1 MKKRL
6 CVLLGASAA
15 LLIAALL
22 LLTRPWSW
30 QTLDLDKINA
40 PAQATLVY
48 DRDGRLAD
56 ELGARRTLLH
66 EGDVPEVAAQAFVAI
81 EDARFYRHHGVDLYR
96 IGGALISNLKSGSA
110 REGASTITQQ
120 LIKLTHLSSE
130 KTIARKAQEAYL
142 ALKLERAMG
151 KDDILRAYLNTV
163 YFGAGAY
170 GLEEA
175 AQTYFSHPASELTLD
190 EAALLAGIVKSP
202 SGYAPHVNPEKA
214 LERRNLVLS
223 QMEKCGYIDE
233 ETMLAAQKAPV
244 TLHMK
249 ETSAPGGWYV
259 DAVTD
264 EACRALSMSADQL
277 MSGGYR
283 IYTALDRDLQASAD
297 ALFADDTLFPSA
309 DEDGARP
316 EAAMA
321 ALDCAT
327 GELLS
332 LRGGRDYQVQRG
344 FNRATQMQRQPGSAF
359 KPVSVYAAAVDLLGC
374 TPITLLDDTPRDY
387 DGYSPSNA
395 SGRSHGVVT
404 LRQALVKSMTQAT
417 VNLLDRVGID
427 AARMYAGRFGIE
439 LSDEDV
445 SYALGLGALHGG
457 VSPATLAAAYG
468 ALGNGGMA
476 VSPHTIRRIEDARGK
491 VVYEY
496 RAENKRA
503 LSEQSAYLITDVL
516 RDTART
522 GTARALNDAGVAVAA
537 KTGTVGETDGG
548 NRDAWTAA
556 YTPRTALVVWMG
568 YDDPAA
574 HELAQGV
581 TGGSFPARWAAAYIR
596 ANRTAFEQPFIQPD
610 GLNNVMIDA
619 RSLEAD
625 VAAPMLASED
635 TPNAYILRESL
646 PDGGV
651 PAQTSNLWTQPKT
664 VETVY
669 SWTDGNGRTAVSFV
683 APDSVSVWRVIRR
696 SDSGAETEI
705 ARLTGSEG
713 EYLSATDEE
722 SAPGAS
728 YYVVARQKYYEEA
741 GEIVESSASQLAEGG
756 GKTLIER
763 LLTVAGRP

>member
-6 CVLLGASAA
+6 CVIVGASAA

-22 LLTRPWSW
+22 LLIRPWSW
-30 QTLDLDKINA
+30 QTLDLDKISA
-40 PAQATLVY
+40 PAQATLIY
-48 DRDGRLAD
+48 DRDGNLAD

-66 EGDVPEVAAQAFVAI
+66 EGGVPEVAAQAFVAI
-81 EDARFYRHHGVDLYR
+81 EDARFYRHRGVDLYR
-96 IGGALISNLKSGSA
+96 IGGALLSNLKSGSA

-142 ALKLERAMG
+142 ALKLERRLS
-151 KDDILRAYLNTV
+151 KDEILRAYLNTV

-175 AQTYFSHPASELTLD
+175 AQTYFSHPASALTLE

-202 SGYAPHVNPEKA
+202 SGYAPYANPEKA
-214 LERRNLVLS
+214 LERRNIVLS

-233 ETMLAAQKAPV
+233 KTMLAAQKAPV
-244 TLHMK
+244 TLKMK
-249 ETSAPGGWYV
+249 ETSASGGWYV

-264 EACRALSMSADQL
+264 EACRMLSVSADQL

-283 IYTALDRDLQASAD
+283 VYTALDRGLQASAD
-297 ALFADDTLFPSA
+297 ALFEDDALFPPA
-309 DEDGARP
+309 DENGARP

-321 ALDCAT
+321 ALDCET
-327 GELLS
+327 GEVLS
-332 LRGGRDYQVQRG
+332 LCGGRDYQVRRG
-344 FNRATQMQRQPGSAF
+344 FNRATQMKRQPGSAF

-404 LRQALVKSMTQAT
+404 LRQALVKSMNQAT

-427 AARMYAGRFGIE
+427 AARLYAGRFGIE

-476 VSPHTIRRIEDARGK
+476 VSPHTIRRIEDARGRI
-491 VVYEY
+491 VYEY
-496 RAENKRA
+496 KAESRRA
-503 LSEQSAYLITDVL
+503 LGAQSAYMITDVL
-516 RDTART
+516 RDAART
-522 GTARALNDAGVAVAA
+522 GTARALNDAGIAVAA

-556 YTPRTALVVWMG
+556 YTPRMALAVWMG
-568 YDDPAA
+568 YDDPDA
-574 HELAQGV
+574 HELPRGA

-596 ANRTAFEQPFIQPD
+596 ANKAAFEQPFIQPD
-610 GLNNVMIDA
+610 GLENVMIDA

-635 TPNAYILRESL
+635 TPDAYILRESL
-646 PDGGV
+646 PDGAL
-651 PAQTSNLWTQPKT
+651 PAQTSNLWTQPKA
-664 VETVY
+664 VGTVY
-669 SWTDGNGRTAVSFV
+669 SWTDEGGRTTVSFV

-696 SDSGAETEI
+696 SDSGEETEI
-705 ARLTGSEG
+705 ARLTGEEG

-722 SAPGAS
+722 GAS
-728 YYVVARQKYYEEA
+728 GARYYVVARQKYYEEA
-741 GEIVESSASQLAEGG
+741 GEIVESAASRMSESGG
-756 GKTLIER
+756 RTLIER
-763 LLTVAGRP
+763 LLTIAGGM

>member
-6 CVLLGASAA
+6 CVIVGASAA

-22 LLTRPWSW
+22 LLIRPWSW
-30 QTLDLDKINA
+30 QTLDLDKISA
-40 PAQATLVY
+40 PAQATLIY
-48 DRDGRLAD
+48 DRDGNLAD

-66 EGDVPEVAAQAFVAI
+66 EGGVPEVAAQAFVAI
-81 EDARFYRHHGVDLYR
+81 EDARFYRHRGVDLYR
-96 IGGALISNLKSGSA
+96 IGGALLSNLKSGSA

-142 ALKLERAMG
+142 ALKLERRLS
-151 KDDILRAYLNTV
+151 KDEILRAYLNTV

-175 AQTYFSHPASELTLD
+175 AQTYFSHPASALSLE

-202 SGYAPHVNPEKA
+202 SGYAPHANPEKA
-214 LERRNLVLS
+214 LERRNIVLS

-244 TLHMK
+244 TLKMK
-249 ETSAPGGWYV
+249 ETSASGGWYV

-264 EACRALSMSADQL
+264 EACRMLSVSADQL

-283 IYTALDRDLQASAD
+283 VYTALDRGLQASAD
-297 ALFADDTLFPSA
+297 ALFEDDALFPPA

-321 ALDCAT
+321 ALDCET
-327 GELLS
+327 GEVLS
-332 LRGGRDYQVQRG
+332 LCGGRDYQVRRG
-344 FNRATQMQRQPGSAF
+344 FNRATQMKRQPGSAF

-387 DGYSPSNA
+387 DGYTPSNA

-404 LRQALVKSMTQAT
+404 LRQALVKSMNQAT

-427 AARMYAGRFGIE
+427 AARLYAGRFGIE

-468 ALGNGGMA
+468 ALGNGGTA
-476 VSPHTIRRIEDARGK
+476 VAPHTIRRIEDSHGK

-496 RAENKRA
+496 EAENKRA
-503 LSEQSAYLITDVL
+503 VSAQSAYMITDVL
-516 RDTART
+516 RDAART
-522 GTARALNDAGVAVAA
+522 GTARALNDAGIAVAA

-548 NRDAWTAA
+548 NRDAWTVA
-556 YTPRTALVVWMG
+556 YTPRMALAVWMG
-568 YDDPAA
+568 YDDPDA
-574 HELAQGV
+574 HELPRGA

-596 ANRTAFEQPFIQPD
+596 ANKAAFEQPFIQPD
-610 GLNNVMIDA
+610 GLENVMIDA

-635 TPNAYILRESL
+635 TPDAYILRESL
-646 PDGGV
+646 PDGAL
-651 PAQTSNLWTQPKT
+651 PAQTSNLWTQPKA
-664 VETVY
+664 VGTVY
-669 SWTDGNGRTAVSFV
+669 SWTDEGGRTTVSFV

-696 SDSGAETEI
+696 SDSGEETEI
-705 ARLTGSEG
+705 ARLTGEEG

-722 SAPGAS
+722 GAS
-728 YYVVARQKYYEEA
+728 GARYYVVARQKYYEEA
-741 GEIVESSASQLAEGG
+741 GEIVESDASPMSESGG
-756 GKTLIER
+756 RTLIER
-763 LLTVAGRP
+763 LLTIAGGM

>member
-6 CVLLGASAA
+6 CVIVGASAA

-22 LLTRPWSW
+22 LLIRPWSW
-30 QTLDLDKINA
+30 QTLDLDKISA
-40 PAQATLVY
+40 PAQATLIY
-48 DRDGRLAD
+48 DRDGNLAD

-66 EGDVPEVAAQAFVAI
+66 EGGVPEVAAQAFVAI
-81 EDARFYRHHGVDLYR
+81 EDARFYRHRGVDLYR
-96 IGGALISNLKSGSA
+96 IGGALLSNLKSGSA

-142 ALKLERAMG
+142 ALKLERRLS

-175 AQTYFSHPASELTLD
+175 AQTYFSHPASALSLE

-202 SGYAPHVNPEKA
+202 SGYAPHANPEKA
-214 LERRNLVLS
+214 LERRNIVLS

-244 TLHMK
+244 TLKMK
-249 ETSAPGGWYV
+249 ETSASGGWYV

-264 EACRALSMSADQL
+264 EACRMLSVSADQL

-283 IYTALDRDLQASAD
+283 VYTALDRGLQASAD
-297 ALFADDTLFPSA
+297 ALFEDDALFPPA

-321 ALDCAT
+321 ALDCET
-327 GELLS
+327 GEVLS
-332 LRGGRDYQVQRG
+332 LCGGRDYQVRRG
-344 FNRATQMQRQPGSAF
+344 FNRATQMKRQPGSAF

-374 TPITLLDDTPRDY
+374 TPIMLLDDTPRDY
-387 DGYSPSNA
+387 DGYTPSNA

-404 LRQALVKSMTQAT
+404 LRQALVKSMNQAT

-427 AARMYAGRFGIE
+427 AARLYAGRFGIE

-476 VSPHTIRRIEDARGK
+476 VSPHTIRRIEDARGRI
-491 VVYEY
+491 VYEY
-496 RAENKRA
+496 KAESRRA
-503 LSEQSAYLITDVL
+503 LGAQSAYMITDVL
-516 RDTART
+516 RDAART
-522 GTARALNDAGVAVAA
+522 GTARALNDAGIAVAA

-556 YTPRTALVVWMG
+556 YTPRMALAVWMG
-568 YDDPAA
+568 YDDPDA
-574 HELAQGV
+574 HELPRGA

-596 ANRTAFEQPFIQPD
+596 ANKAAFEQPFIQPD

-635 TPNAYILRESL
+635 TPDGYILRESL
-646 PDGGV
+646 PDGAL
-651 PAQTSNLWTQPKT
+651 PAQTSNLWTQPKA
-664 VETVY
+664 VGTVY
-669 SWTDGNGRTAVSFV
+669 SWTDEGGRTTVSFV

-696 SDSGAETEI
+696 SDSGEETEI
-705 ARLTGSEG
+705 ARLTGEEG

-722 SAPGAS
+722 GAS
-728 YYVVARQKYYEEA
+728 GARYYVVARQKYYEEA
-741 GEIVESSASQLAEGG
+741 GEIVESAASQMSESGG
-756 GKTLIER
+756 RTLIER

>member
-6 CVLLGASAA
+6 CVIVGASAA
-15 LLIAALL
+15 LLFAALL
-22 LLTRPWSW
+22 LLIRPWSW
-30 QTLDLDKINA
+30 QTLDLDKISA
-40 PAQATLVY
+40 PAQATLIY
-48 DRDGRLAD
+48 DRDGNLAD

-66 EGDVPEVAAQAFVAI
+66 EGGVPDVAAQAFVAI
-81 EDARFYRHHGVDLYR
+81 EDARFYRHRGVDLYR
-96 IGGALISNLKSGSA
+96 IGGALLSNLKSGSA

-142 ALKLERAMG
+142 ALKLERRLS
-151 KDDILRAYLNTV
+151 KDEILRAYLNTV

-175 AQTYFSHPASELTLD
+175 AQTYFSHPASALTLE

-202 SGYAPHVNPEKA
+202 SGYAPHANPEKA
-214 LERRNLVLS
+214 LERRNIVLS

-244 TLHMK
+244 TLKMK
-249 ETSAPGGWYV
+249 ETSASGGWYV

-264 EACRALSMSADQL
+264 EACRMLSVSADQL

-283 IYTALDRDLQASAD
+283 VYTALDRGLQASAD
-297 ALFADDTLFPSA
+297 ALFEDDALFPPA
-309 DEDGARP
+309 DEDSARP

-321 ALDCAT
+321 ALDCET
-327 GELLS
+327 GEVLS
-332 LRGGRDYQVQRG
+332 LCGGRDYQVRRG
-344 FNRATQMQRQPGSAF
+344 FNRATQMKRQPGSAF

-387 DGYSPSNA
+387 DGYTPSNA

-404 LRQALVKSMTQAT
+404 LRQALVKSMNQAT

-427 AARMYAGRFGIE
+427 AARLYAGRFGIE

-476 VSPHTIRRIEDARGK
+476 VSPHTIRRIEDARGRI
-491 VVYEY
+491 VYEY
-496 RAENKRA
+496 KAESRRA
-503 LSEQSAYLITDVL
+503 LGAQSAYMITDVL
-516 RDTART
+516 RDAART
-522 GTARALNDAGVAVAA
+522 GTARALNDAGIAVAA

-556 YTPRTALVVWMG
+556 YTPRMALAVWMG
-568 YDDPAA
+568 YDDPDA
-574 HELAQGV
+574 HELPRGA

-596 ANRTAFEQPFIQPD
+596 ANKAAFEQPFIQPD

-625 VAAPMLASED
+625 VVAPMLASED

-646 PDGGV
+646 PDGAL
-651 PAQTSNLWTQPKT
+651 PAQTSNLWTQPKA
-664 VETVY
+664 VGTVY
-669 SWTDGNGRTAVSFV
+669 SWTDEGGRTTVSFV

-696 SDSGAETEI
+696 SNSGEETEI
-705 ARLTGSEG
+705 ARLTGEEG
-713 EYLSATDEE
+713 AYLSATDEE
-722 SAPGAS
+722 GAS
-728 YYVVARQKYYEEA
+728 GARYYVVARQKYYEEA
-741 GEIVESSASQLAEGG
+741 GEIVESAASRMSESGG
-756 GKTLIER
+756 RTLIER
-763 LLTVAGRP
+763 LLTIAGGM

>member
-6 CVLLGASAA
+6 CVIVGASAA

-22 LLTRPWSW
+22 LLIRPWSW
-30 QTLDLDKINA
+30 QTLDLDKISA
-40 PAQATLVY
+40 PAQATLIY
-48 DRDGRLAD
+48 DRDGNLAD

-66 EGDVPEVAAQAFVAI
+66 EGGVPEVAAQAFVAI
-81 EDARFYRHHGVDLYR
+81 EDARFYRHRGVDLYR
-96 IGGALISNLKSGSA
+96 IGGALLSNLKSGSA

-142 ALKLERAMG
+142 ALKLERRLS
-151 KDDILRAYLNTV
+151 KDEILRAYLNTV

-175 AQTYFSHPASELTLD
+175 AQTYFSHPASALTLE

-202 SGYAPHVNPEKA
+202 SGYAPHANPEKA
-214 LERRNLVLS
+214 LERRNIVLS

-244 TLHMK
+244 TLKMK
-249 ETSAPGGWYV
+249 ETSASGGWYV

-264 EACRALSMSADQL
+264 EACRMLSVSADQL

-283 IYTALDRDLQASAD
+283 VYTALDRGLQASAD
-297 ALFADDTLFPSA
+297 ALFEDDALFPPA
-309 DEDGARP
+309 DEDSARP

-321 ALDCAT
+321 ALDCET
-327 GELLS
+327 GEVLS
-332 LRGGRDYQVQRG
+332 LCGGRDYQVRRG
-344 FNRATQMQRQPGSAF
+344 FNRATQMKRQPGSAF

-387 DGYSPSNA
+387 DGYTPSNA

-404 LRQALVKSMTQAT
+404 LRQALVKSMNQAT

-427 AARMYAGRFGIE
+427 AARLYAGRFGIE

-476 VSPHTIRRIEDARGK
+476 VSPHTIRRIEDARGRI
-491 VVYEY
+491 VYEY
-496 RAENKRA
+496 KAESRRA
-503 LSEQSAYLITDVL
+503 LGAQSAYMITDVL
-516 RDTART
+516 RDAART
-522 GTARALNDAGVAVAA
+522 GTARALNDAGIAVAA

-556 YTPRTALVVWMG
+556 YTPRMALAVWMG
-568 YDDPAA
+568 YDDPDA
-574 HELAQGV
+574 HELPRGA

-596 ANRTAFEQPFIQPD
+596 ANKAAFEQPFIQPD

-625 VAAPMLASED
+625 VVAPMLASED

-646 PDGGV
+646 PDGAL
-651 PAQTSNLWTQPKT
+651 PAQTSNLWTQPKA
-664 VETVY
+664 VGTVY
-669 SWTDGNGRTAVSFV
+669 SWTDEGGRTTVSFV

-696 SDSGAETEI
+696 SNSGEETEI
-705 ARLTGSEG
+705 ARLTGEEG
-713 EYLSATDEE
+713 AYLSATDEE
-722 SAPGAS
+722 GAS
-728 YYVVARQKYYEEA
+728 GARYYVVARQKYYEEA
-741 GEIVESSASQLAEGG
+741 GEIVESAASRMSESGG
-756 GKTLIER
+756 RTLIER
-763 LLTVAGRP
+763 LLTIAGGM

>member
-1 MKKRL
+1 MKNRRTII
-6 CVLLGASAA
+6 LGASAA
-15 LLIAALL
+15 LLLAALL

-30 QTLDLDKINA
+30 QTLDLDKISA

-48 DRDGRLAD
+48 DRDGHLAD
-56 ELGARRTLLH
+56 ELGARRTLLY

-96 IGGALISNLKSGSA
+96 IGGALVSNLKSGSA

-142 ALKLERAMG
+142 ALKLERAMD
-151 KDDILRAYLNTV
+151 KDGILRAYLNTV

-175 AQTYFSHPASELTLD
+175 AQTYFSHPASELTLT

-202 SGYAPHVNPEKA
+202 SGYAPHINPQK
-214 LERRNLVLS
+214 VLS
-223 QMEKCGYIDE
+223 HMEKCGYIDE
-233 ETMLAAQKAPV
+233 ETMIAAQKTPV

-249 ETSAPGGWYV
+249 ETNTSGGWYV

-264 EACRALSMSADQL
+264 EACRALNMGADQL

-283 IYTALDRDLQASAD
+283 IYTALDRVLQASAD

-309 DEDGARP
+309 DADGTRP

-332 LRGGRDYQVQRG
+332 LRGGRDYQIRRG

-359 KPVSVYAAAVDLLGC
+359 KPMSVYAAAVDLLGC

-404 LRQALVKSMTQAT
+404 LRQALVKAMNQAT

-427 AARMYAGRFGIE
+427 AARMYAGRFGLE

-445 SYALGLGALHGG
+445 SYALGLGALRDG
-457 VSPATLAAAYG
+457 VSPAALAAAYG
-468 ALGNGGMA
+468 ALGNGGTA
-476 VSPHTIRRIEDARGK
+476 VAPHTIRRIEDSRGK

-496 RAENKRA
+496 KAESRRA
-503 LSEQSAYLITDVL
+503 LSVQSAYLITDVL

-522 GTARALNDAGVAVAA
+522 GTARALNDAGIAVAA

-568 YDDPAA
+568 YDDPDA

-596 ANRTAFEQPFIQPD
+596 ANKAAFEQPFIQPD
-610 GLNNVMIDA
+610 GLENVMIDA

-625 VAAPMLASED
+625 VAVPMLASED

-646 PDGGV
+646 PEGSV
-651 PAQTSNLWTQPKT
+651 PAQTSNLWAQPKP
-664 VETVY
+664 VGTVY
-669 SWTDGNGRTAVSFV
+669 SWTDGEGRTAVSFV

-696 SDSGAETEI
+696 SGSGEEVEI

-722 SAPGAS
+722 GVSGAS

-741 GEIVESSASQLAEGG
+741 GEIVESGASQMSESG

>member
-48 DRDGRLAD
+48 DRDGNLAD

-214 LERRNLVLS
+214 LERRNLALS

-374 TPITLLDDTPRDY
+374 TPITLHDDTPRDY
-387 DGYSPSNA
+387 DG
-395 SGRSHGVVT
+395 
-404 LRQALVKSMTQAT
+404 
-417 VNLLDRVGID
+417 
-427 AARMYAGRFGIE
+427 
-439 LSDEDV
+439 
-445 SYALGLGALHGG
+445 
-457 VSPATLAAAYG
+457 
-468 ALGNGGMA
+468 
-476 VSPHTIRRIEDARGK
+476 
-491 VVYEY
+491 
-496 RAENKRA
+496 
-503 LSEQSAYLITDVL
+503 
-516 RDTART
+516 
-522 GTARALNDAGVAVAA
+522 
-537 KTGTVGETDGG
+537 
-548 NRDAWTAA
+548 
-556 YTPRTALVVWMG
+556 
-568 YDDPAA
+568 
-574 HELAQGV
+574 
-581 TGGSFPARWAAAYIR
+581 
-596 ANRTAFEQPFIQPD
+596 
-610 GLNNVMIDA
+610 
-619 RSLEAD
+619 
-625 VAAPMLASED
+625 
-635 TPNAYILRESL
+635 
-646 PDGGV
+646 
-651 PAQTSNLWTQPKT
+651 
-664 VETVY
+664 
-669 SWTDGNGRTAVSFV
+669 
-683 APDSVSVWRVIRR
+683 
-696 SDSGAETEI
+696 
-705 ARLTGSEG
+705 
-713 EYLSATDEE
+713 
-722 SAPGAS
+722 
-728 YYVVARQKYYEEA
+728 
-741 GEIVESSASQLAEGG
+741 
-756 GKTLIER
+756 
-763 LLTVAGRP
+763 

>member
-1 MKKRL
+1 MKKKL
-6 CVLLGASAA
+6 GIILGASAA
-15 LLIAALL
+15 LSIAAAL

-30 QTLDLDKINA
+30 QKLDLDKINA

-48 DRDGRLAD
+48 DKDGHLAD

-66 EGDVPEVAAQAFVAI
+66 AGDVPEVAAQAFVAI

-142 ALKLERAMG
+142 AMKLEKAMD
-151 KDDILRAYLNTV
+151 KADILRAYLNTV

-175 AQTYFSHPASELTLD
+175 AQTYFSHSASELSLE

-202 SGYAPHVNPEKA
+202 SGYAPHINPEKA
-214 LERRNLVLS
+214 LERRNLTLS

-233 ETMLAAQKAPV
+233 NTRLAAQKTPI

-249 ETSAPGGWYV
+249 ETNTSGGWYV
-259 DAVTD
+259 DAVIN
-264 EACRALSMSADQL
+264 EACCALSVSADQL

-283 IYTALDRDLQASAD
+283 VYTALDRSLQAAAD
-297 ALFADDTLFPSA
+297 ALFEDDTLFPPSDA
-309 DEDGARP
+309 DGARP

-332 LRGGRDYQVQRG
+332 LRGGRDYQIRRG
-344 FNRATQMQRQPGSAF
+344 FNRATQMKRQPGSAF

-395 SGRSHGVVT
+395 SGLSHGVVT
-404 LRQALVKSMTQAT
+404 LRQALIKSMNQAT

-427 AARMYAGRFGIE
+427 AAQMYAGRFGID

-445 SYALGLGALHGG
+445 SYALGLGALRDG
-457 VSPATLAAAYG
+457 VSPAILAAAYG
-468 ALGNGGMA
+468 ALGNGGTA
-476 VSPHTIRRIEDARGK
+476 VTPHTIRRIEDSHGK

-496 RAENKRA
+496 KAENRRA

-522 GTARALNDAGVAVAA
+522 GTARALNDAGIAVAA

-568 YDDPAA
+568 YDDPDA

-596 ANRTAFEQPFIQPD
+596 ANKAAFEQPFIQPD
-610 GLNNVMIDA
+610 GLNNVLIDA

-635 TPNAYILRESL
+635 TPDTYILRESL
-646 PDGGV
+646 PDSSV
-651 PAQTSNLWTQPKT
+651 PAQTSNLWAQPEA
-664 VETVY
+664 VGTVY
-669 SWTDGNGRTAVSFV
+669 SWTDDDGRTTVSFV

-696 SDSGAETEI
+696 SASGEETEI
-705 ARLTGSEG
+705 TRLTGVEG
-713 EYLSATDEE
+713 EYLSATDAEN
-722 SAPGAS
+722 AAGTS

-741 GEIVESSASQLAEGG
+741 GEIIEAAASPMAEAG

-763 LLTVAGRP
+763 LLTVADRS

>member
-6 CVLLGASAA
+6 CVIVGASAA

-22 LLTRPWSW
+22 LLIRPWSW
-30 QTLDLDKINA
+30 QTLDLDKISA
-40 PAQATLVY
+40 PAQATLIY
-48 DRDGRLAD
+48 DRDGNLAD

-66 EGDVPEVAAQAFVAI
+66 EGGVPEVAAQAFVAI
-81 EDARFYRHHGVDLYR
+81 EDARFYRHRGVDLYR
-96 IGGALISNLKSGSA
+96 IGGALLSNLKSGSA

-142 ALKLERAMG
+142 ALKLERRLS
-151 KDDILRAYLNTV
+151 KDEILRAYLNTV

-175 AQTYFSHPASELTLD
+175 AQTYFSHPASALTLE

-202 SGYAPHVNPEKA
+202 SGYAPHVTPEKA

-244 TLHMK
+244 TLKMK
-249 ETSAPGGWYV
+249 ETSASGGWYV

-264 EACRALSMSADQL
+264 EACRMLSVSADQL

-283 IYTALDRDLQASAD
+283 VYTALDRGLQASAD
-297 ALFADDTLFPSA
+297 ALFEDDALFPPA

-321 ALDCAT
+321 ALDCET
-327 GELLS
+327 GEVLS
-332 LRGGRDYQVQRG
+332 LCGGRDYQVRRG
-344 FNRATQMQRQPGSAF
+344 FNRATQMKRQPGSAF

-387 DGYSPSNA
+387 DGYTPSNA

-404 LRQALVKSMTQAT
+404 LRQALVKSMNQAT

-427 AARMYAGRFGIE
+427 AARLYAGRFGIE

-476 VSPHTIRRIEDARGK
+476 VSPHTIRRIEDARGRI
-491 VVYEY
+491 VYEY
-496 RAENKRA
+496 KAESRRA
-503 LSEQSAYLITDVL
+503 LGAQSAYLITDVL
-516 RDTART
+516 RDAART
-522 GTARALNDAGVAVAA
+522 GTARALNDAGIAVAA

-556 YTPRTALVVWMG
+556 YTPRTALAVWMG
-568 YDDPAA
+568 YDDPDT
-574 HELAQGV
+574 HELPRGA

-596 ANRTAFEQPFIQPD
+596 ANKAAFEQPFIQPD

-635 TPNAYILRESL
+635 TPDGYILRESL
-646 PDGGV
+646 PDGAL
-651 PAQTSNLWTQPKT
+651 PAQTSNLWTQPKA
-664 VETVY
+664 VGTVY
-669 SWTDGNGRTAVSFV
+669 SWTDEGGRTTVSFV

-696 SDSGAETEI
+696 SDSGEETEI
-705 ARLTGSEG
+705 ARLTGEEG
-713 EYLSATDEE
+713 AYLSATDEE
-722 SAPGAS
+722 GAS
-728 YYVVARQKYYEEA
+728 SARYYVVARQKYYEEA
-741 GEIVESSASQLAEGG
+741 GEIVESAASRMSESGG
-756 GKTLIER
+756 RTLIER
-763 LLTVAGRP
+763 LLTIAGGM